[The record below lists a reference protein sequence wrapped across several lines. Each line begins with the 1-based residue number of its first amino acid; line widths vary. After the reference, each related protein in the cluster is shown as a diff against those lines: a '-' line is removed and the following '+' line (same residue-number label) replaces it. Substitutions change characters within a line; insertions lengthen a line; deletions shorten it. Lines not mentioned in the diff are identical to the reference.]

1 MKILPIILCL
11 NRRSLPFAT
20 NVHDGTASTTHFTRD
35 HLSKIMH
42 TAFDDDATLQQLH
55 DGDRDKTKHDH
66 DRQVL
71 GKRRKEVILTKDD
84 DSWQKIIQHGW
95 VWSKR
100 HHSHKHTSRR
110 GDRRRNLRSDGPDG
124 KSKNSSK
131 ISPFVVCSA
140 SEDQS
145 GFQRQQE
152 IAGKLKIS
160 DKHVQTVSNT
170 MEESCFIVSSTPDA
184 IESFQSEIDRD
195 ESDLPD
201 DTSKGKKKKVKS
213 GPLVDALK
221 VPGGTVMGIL
231 EDKDWSPPKIESE
244 ADLKKLKKRKRI
256 NEFSYDNATEVV
268 QFNVQRWSKSF
279 MVELIP
285 GGVPDESGIENVAID
300 IVEYV
305 KDMAQVPPG
314 AASSTSYLRS
324 NNTDNSTLSAENAVS
339 TREAFS
345 LTATALNNDESSSN
359 AMFSDRHS
367 VWSAALSKGF
377 EAPHGCQAMLDTLEL
392 RPLADQ
398 FEVVLHP
405 PSQYMKPAAVESSAW
420 NKHCA
425 LSLLIGISVHPL
437 VQSVEVSQPIVLAS
451 IEGKTNPQWITQ
463 SGQYNHRPFFSMNLD
478 GSGQGEFAGCGLCS

>member
-11 NRRSLPFAT
+11 NRPSLLFAT
-20 NVHDGTASTTHFTRD
+20 NVHDGAASTTHVTRN

-55 DGDRDKTKHDH
+55 DGDRDRPKHDQ

-71 GKRRKEVILTKDD
+71 GMRRKEVILTPDD
-84 DSWQKIIQHGW
+84 NSWERIIQHGW

-100 HHSHKHTSRR
+100 HHNRKQTSRR
-110 GDRRRNLRSDGPDG
+110 GGRRRNLRSDGPDG
-124 KSKNSSK
+124 KSKDAAK

-140 SEDQS
+140 SEGQS
-145 GFQRQQE
+145 GFQRREE
-152 IAGKLKIS
+152 IAGKLKVS

-184 IESFQSEIDRD
+184 IESFQSEIDRE

-201 DTSKGKKKKVKS
+201 DASKGKKMKVKS
-213 GPLVDALK
+213 SPLVDALK
-221 VPGGTVMGIL
+221 VPGGTVIGIL
-231 EDKDWSPPKIESE
+231 EDEDWSPPKIESE
-244 ADLKKLKKRKRI
+244 ADLKKLKKRKRV
-256 NEFSYDNATEVV
+256 NEFSYDNATEEIE
-268 QFNVQRWSKSF
+268 FNVQRWSKSF

-285 GGVPDESGIENVAID
+285 GSVPDEDGIDYVAID
-300 IVEYV
+300 IIEYI

-314 AASSTSYLRS
+314 PASTTSYLRG
-324 NNTDNSTLSAENAVS
+324 NNTDNSTLSADNPVS

-359 AMFSDRHS
+359 AMIPDRHS
-367 VWSAALSKGF
+367 VWSTALKEGF
-377 EAPHGCQAMLDTLEL
+377 EAPHGCQAMLDTLEI
-392 RPLADQ
+392 RPLGDQ

-425 LSLLIGISVHPL
+425 LSLLIGISVHPS

-463 SGQYNHRPFFSMNLD
+463 SGQYNHRPFFSVNLD
-478 GSGQGEFAGCGLCS
+478 GRGQGEFGCGRNS